1 MIKQAFSFVAFF
13 IFWNASYGQKTIISG
28 IITNLPDSHSI
39 KCSFIP
45 RNVLEDILAIT
56 IPVINGRFSYPL
68 DIKRTTFLSFAEDQN
83 YYAGFIQP
91 GDSIVISYDAADINN
106 SLSFS
111 GKGNEK
117 FNLLQPINKIKN
129 DLNSEIP
136 VAKTKPFPVDHL
148 FSKIDSAQKKLS
160 GQLLSAK
167 SFMSNESFKQMN
179 SFLAST
185 VLSTKYFG
193 LQNIFSDSYNN
204 ILLKHQS
211 KLSDASRLN
220 LHNLL
225 EFNDSYSDSYF
236 YARAVFNVLSIHYEN
251 NVVAISTNNGLRNK
265 YNYLGKMLPKKLKT
279 PIVFLFLKN
288 EIKSTN
294 NATIEPIINQSFP
307 LSKDSAYKNNI
318 LDALA
323 VSRKLKEGTQA
334 PDFSLEDKDGSKVN
348 FSSFKGKVIYMDFW
362 FAACTPCHQLF
373 EETKAAKDYF
383 RLDSNVVFL
392 TVSIDGKEVWKNAL
406 KKFTIQGYHVFTED
420 KFRDHPII
428 KAYNV
433 TEYPTTYLIDK
444 NGIIIN
450 INPPHN
456 SDDLRKAIETALRAK
471 GS

>member
-1 MIKQAFSFVAFF
+1 MIRQAFSFVALL
-13 IFWNASYGQKTIISG
+13 ILLNASYGQKTIISG
-28 IITNLPDSHSI
+28 IIKNLPDSHSI

-45 RNVLEDILAIT
+45 HNVLEDISAIT
-56 IPVINGRFSYPL
+56 IPVINGRFTYPL
-68 DIKRTTFLSFAEDQN
+68 DIKRTTFLSIAEDQN

-91 GDSIVISYDAADINN
+91 GDSIVISYNSADLNN
-106 SLSFS
+106 TLSFS
-111 GKGNEK
+111 GKGKEK
-117 FNLLQPINKIKN
+117 FNLLQPINKIRN
-129 DLNSEIP
+129 DTNGEIP

-148 FSKIDSAQKKLS
+148 FSKIDSAQKNLFR
-160 GQLLSAK
+160 QILSAK
-167 SFMSNESFKQMN
+167 SFMNNESFKQMN

-220 LHNLL
+220 LPKLL
-225 EFNDSYSDSYF
+225 DFNDSFSNSYF
-236 YARAVFNVLSIHYEN
+236 YIRAVYNVLSTHYES
-251 NVVAISTNNGLRNK
+251 NVLPTRTDNSLTNK
-265 YNYLGKMLPKKLKT
+265 YKYLGKMLTTNLKT
-279 PIVFLFLKN
+279 PVLFLFLKN
-288 EIKSTN
+288 EIKNTKDAAIDS
-294 NATIEPIINQSFP
+294 IIKQSFP
-307 LSKDSAYKNNI
+307 LSKDSAYKNSLLNT
-318 LDALA
+318 LE
-323 VSRKLKEGTQA
+323 VSRKLKEGSQA
-334 PDFSLEDKDGSKVN
+334 PDFSLEDKDGNKVTLA
-348 FSSFKGKVIYMDFW
+348 SFKGKVIYMDFW
-362 FAACTPCHQLF
+362 FATCSPCHQLF
-373 EETKAAKDYF
+373 EETKVAKEYF
-383 RLDSNVVFL
+383 KPDNNVVFL